1 MQDNDNINKFLA
13 IEDTE
18 EILTFTVPELD
29 MPLWLYIRFPFFS
42 NFPQKW
48 SVVETTYPP
57 YPTKR
62 TFLRHLPELLSPWP
76 KRDIWFISDLQKNYY
91 KNIDNKYFD
100 IYFEPLAN
108 IFPGDSLYISR
119 SIYAS
124 RLLKKP
130 ELEYKF
136 IQSASILCQKISS
149 CCISQLC
156 YLEANNLMEFVQNR
170 IYSLFGMHLHQD
182 LRKYF
187 MDRLLRQVS
196 YEYMQ
201 YKFYK
206 LLFRYRKPK
215 ILFITDPILGKL
227 ALIKLAKEYGIT
239 TVEFQHGTSGLVSVG
254 YNWANTLRQSKR
266 VRSHVVDYFL
276 TYGDFWNNR
285 FQLPCELYPVGNPW
299 FSTQCKRH
307 VTEGRAILFCLSTS
321 FAIYPDL
328 IRDLAA
334 AFPDRRIIVR
344 PHPNHRQAF
353 LSSDVAGVEGI
364 SVDEETDVYTTFS
377 QAEIV
382 IGDISTSLMEA
393 LALGKRVYSL
403 RSSQAE
409 KYFSN
414 LDVSF
419 FSDAP
424 ELINLIND
432 ATSGRIPQ
440 TQRDALFCTDWEKNY
455 TTFITQ
461 LLAN

>member
-1 MQDNDNINKFLA
+1 
-13 IEDTE
+13 
-18 EILTFTVPELD
+18 
-29 MPLWLYIRFPFFS
+29 
-42 NFPQKW
+42 
-48 SVVETTYPP
+48 
-57 YPTKR
+57 
-62 TFLRHLPELLSPWP
+62 
-76 KRDIWFISDLQKNYY
+76 
-91 KNIDNKYFD
+91 
-100 IYFEPLAN
+100 
-108 IFPGDSLYISR
+108 
-119 SIYAS
+119 
-124 RLLKKP
+124 
-130 ELEYKF
+130 
-136 IQSASILCQKISS
+136 
-149 CCISQLC
+149 
-156 YLEANNLMEFVQNR
+156 
-170 IYSLFGMHLHQD
+170 
-182 LRKYF
+182 
-187 MDRLLRQVS
+187 
-196 YEYMQ
+196 
-201 YKFYK
+201 
-206 LLFRYRKPK
+206 
-215 ILFITDPILGKL
+215 
-227 ALIKLAKEYGIT
+227 
-239 TVEFQHGTSGLVSVG
+239 
-254 YNWANTLRQSKR
+254 
-266 VRSHVVDYFL
+266 
-276 TYGDFWNNR
+276 
-285 FQLPCELYPVGNPW
+285 
-299 FSTQCKRH
+299 
-307 VTEGRAILFCLSTS
+307 
-321 FAIYPDL
+321 IYPDL